1 MGIKFIYEETLVDLL
16 SFCYSVDSFFAIP
29 STVLFFGVGLYLTIQ
44 SRFIQIRAFPQVF
57 QFFSTGIKH
66 HTKTNEK
73 AINPLRALL
82 TSMATTIGMGTVVGP
97 SVAIKVGGPGALF
110 WLIAFSLLGSA
121 TKFTEVLFSMKF
133 RTKLPD
139 GTLLGGPSQ
148 YLKQVSPTLAYW
160 YGGLTVILFAGWS
173 GLQANTLASI
183 FALEGVDKHITGA
196 VLALIALRVLMGGIK
211 RVSDVASKLVPIM
224 FVGYVSFACAI
235 LLQDLPALGQ
245 AFSLIFNHILTPHAA
260 LGGFA
265 GASVFTAL
273 RFGVLRNIH
282 ITEAGLGTSS
292 VSHAM
297 ADTDKG
303 RDQAILA
310 MYSMAADM
318 VLAFLSGL
326 LVLVT
331 GVWLKEST
339 MSNTLVYQVF
349 KDFSPVFGK
358 WVLLLS
364 ISLFILTTVIG
375 NSFNASQSFASFTQH
390 KGMRW
395 YYLFLSITIF
405 AGALLYVPL
414 AWAIMDIIMIMVA
427 IPHLIGLLILARKYK
442 ELVR

>member
-1 MGIKFIYEETLVDLL
+1 MSFLKRKIVDLL
-16 SFCYSVDSFFAIP
+16 SLCNQIDVFFAVP
-29 STVLFFGVGLYLTIQ
+29 STLLFFGVGCYLTMQ
-44 SRFIQIRAFPQVF
+44 SRFIQIRAFPRLLN
-57 QFFSTGIKH
+57 FFSKGIKH
-66 HTKTNEK
+66 HHRTNEK
-73 AINPLRALL
+73 AINPLHALL

-110 WLIAFSLLGSA
+110 WLVAFSLVGAA

-133 RTKLPD
+133 RTKLVD
-139 GTLLGGPSQ
+139 GTILGGPSQ

-173 GLQANTLASI
+173 GLQANTLANI
-183 FALEGVDKHITGA
+183 FALEGVDKRITGL
-196 VLALIALRVLMGGIK
+196 VLAAIALRVLMGGIK

-224 FVGYVSFACAI
+224 FIGYVSFAWAI
-235 LLQDLPALGQ
+235 LFQDLHALGQ
-245 AFSLIFNHILTPHAA
+245 AFLLIFNHILTPHAA

-297 ADTDKG
+297 ADTDNG
-303 RDQAILA
+303 RDQAVLA

-318 VLAFLSGL
+318 MLAFLSGL

-331 GVWLKEST
+331 GVWLKESH

-349 KDFSPVFGK
+349 KDFSPLFGK

-375 NSFNASQSFASFTQH
+375 NSFNASQSFASFTQYR
-390 KGMRW
+390 GMRW
-395 YYLFLSITIF
+395 YYLFLGITIF
-405 AGALLYVPL
+405 SGALLYVPL
-414 AWAIMDIIMIMVA
+414 AWALMDIIMIMVA
-427 IPHLIGLLILARKYK
+427 IPHLVGLLILSWKHKDLIR
-442 ELVR
+442 